1 MSDIQAPP
9 PPRFERLAILP
20 DIQAVFERIRN
31 GEASM
36 EVDGHRVS
44 LKGLRLHTFA
54 TSPCRCSNPE
64 CAHVP
69 SYFAVERHLRSQ
81 HPEFSVFHL
90 NLYGTDEQGNEI
102 LFTHDHTLAR
112 GLGGADS
119 RENTT
124 LMCNPCNF
132 RKARLECKLVHRKR
146 EEEEKR
152 DNPEGY
158 ALRKKLEE
166 ARQIKRD
173 QKRLDNLL
181 QAAAHFLD
189 LPQDK
194 VVEHANKEGGGT
206 LVANRTAYALAG
218 LTPQGNRWLEQAT
231 MAFFKAQKTQRMG
244 G

>member
-1 MSDIQAPP
+1 MRGAPTP
-9 PPRFERLAILP
+9 FPPRFERLAVLP
-20 DIQAVFERIRN
+20 DIEEVFERIRN
-31 GEASM
+31 DEDSM
-36 EVDGHRVS
+36 EVKGHTVS

-54 TSPCRCSNPE
+54 TSPCCCSNPQ

-69 SYFAVERHLRSQ
+69 SYFAVERHLRSE

-90 NLYGTDEQGNEI
+90 NLYGTDEQGKEV

-124 LMCNPCNF
+124 LMCNACNF
-132 RKARLECKLVHRKR
+132 RKARMECKLVERKR

-158 ALRKKLEE
+158 ALRKKLEA
-166 ARQIKRD
+166 ARQLKRD
-173 QKRLDNLL
+173 QKRVDNLL
-181 QAAAHFLD
+181 QAAAHFLNVP
-189 LPQDK
+189 LEQ
-194 VVEHANKEGGGT
+194 VVEHANTQGGGAF
-206 LVANRTAYALAG
+206 VANNTAYASAG

-231 MAFFKAQKTQRMG
+231 MAFFKAQKAQRMG